1 MKMIRSLTA
10 ILAVSAFLAA
20 AIAVFADVPPD
31 PGYKR
36 VSLSIIVE
44 PIDDL
49 SDYRFFLKSGF
60 ELREYTLKKG
70 EKVTMSSMGGGALY
84 RNGKLLAVPKASLK
98 GLDETPSGD
107 RLNPMQKAI
116 ADGAVPGT
124 ITLIEH
130 AFTRDVRTAEA
141 KGLKD
146 PQYRLEK
153 DGDKGVKAVLV
164 SGGMA
169 ENTTGGNTDSYY
181 STGPKSPAFWA
192 TIAGGSLIT
201 LAMIFFGVYVLR
213 RSKAGA
219 GNVGS
224 LAK

>member
-1 MKMIRSLTA
+1 MNTTKHLMTIAAVCVILFAAVA
-10 ILAVSAFLAA
+10 I
-20 AIAVFADVPPD
+20 IADVPPD

-44 PIDDL
+44 PMDDL

-60 ELREYTLKKG
+60 DVREYNLKKG
-70 EKVTMSSMGGGALY
+70 EKITISSIGGGALY
-84 RNGKLLAVPKASLK
+84 RNGKLLAVPKASLA
-98 GLDETPSGD
+98 GLDETPSSD

-116 ADGAVPGT
+116 ADGTVPGT

-130 AFTRDVRTAEA
+130 SFSRDVRASEA

-153 DGDKGVKAVLV
+153 DGEKGVKAVLV
-164 SGGMA
+164 SGGNV
-169 ENTTGGNTDSYY
+169 ENKSAGTTDPYY
-181 STGPKSPAFWA
+181 STEPKPPAFWA
-192 TIAGGSLIT
+192 TVAGGSLLT
-201 LAMIFFGVYVLR
+201 LAMIFFGVYALR
-213 RSKAGA
+213 RTKAGV

>member
-1 MKMIRSLTA
+1 MKRIQPLITL
-10 ILAVSAFLAA
+10 LAVCVFLAA
-20 AIAVFADVPPD
+20 AAAVLADVPPD

-44 PIDDL
+44 AADDL

-60 ELREYTLKKG
+60 DLKEYTLKKG

-84 RNGKLLAVPKASLK
+84 RNGKLLAVPKASLA

-116 ADGAVPGT
+116 ADGTVPGT

-130 AFTRDVRTAEA
+130 AFTRDVRAAEA
-141 KGLKD
+141 KDLKD
-146 PQYRLEK
+146 PEYRLEK
-153 DGDKGVKAVLV
+153 DGEKGVKAVLV
-164 SGGMA
+164 
-169 ENTTGGNTDSYY
+169 TGGTGKNMTGGTTDPYY
-181 STGPKSPAFWA
+181 STDPKPPAFWA
-192 TIAGGSLIT
+192 TVAGGSLLT

-213 RSKAGA
+213 RTRAGA